1 MDLLKRLQEMKPMQ
15 LLKIIGAVLVG
26 LLLLT
31 FAFQLISSSFKS
43 ITRDFGWTMD
53 GMTMGSGYGGSN
65 ESYAVSQDAAMPAL
79 SARNV
84 AGSIAP
90 RPSSPTGDTAEEFEV
105 TQYNAHIETRRLQG
119 TCDAVAGLKVREDVI
134 FDNSNSY
141 DRGCSFTFKVKHAS
155 VEEIVAFI
163 KELNPRD
170 FSENSYTIKR
180 QIDDF
185 TGEVEVLQKK
195 RASID
200 ATLASAL
207 NAYDEVTRL
216 ATNSQNADALAK
228 IIDSRIG
235 IIERLTQERININEQ
250 LDRLARAKA
259 DQLDRLDY
267 TYFSVSVQENK
278 YIDGESLKDSW
289 KQTLRDFVMQV
300 NKVIQDVTVNLIL
313 LLFFIAQWALYAVIV
328 LVVVKY
334 GWALGKGIWKR

>member
-1 MDLLKRLQEMKPMQ
+1 
-15 LLKIIGAVLVG
+15 
-26 LLLLT
+26 
-31 FAFQLISSSFKS
+31 
-43 ITRDFGWTMD
+43 
-53 GMTMGSGYGGSN
+53 
-65 ESYAVSQDAAMPAL
+65 
-79 SARNV
+79 
-84 AGSIAP
+84 
-90 RPSSPTGDTAEEFEV
+90 
-105 TQYNAHIETRRLQG
+105 
-119 TCDAVAGLKVREDVI
+119 
-134 FDNSNSY
+134 
-141 DRGCSFTFKVKHAS
+141 
-155 VEEIVAFI
+155 
-163 KELNPRD
+163 
-170 FSENSYTIKR
+170 
-180 QIDDF
+180 
-185 TGEVEVLQKK
+185 VEVLQKK

-289 KQTLRDFVMQV
+289 KQTLRDFVTQV

-313 LLFFIAQWALYAVIV
+313 LLFFIVQWALYAAIV

-334 GWALGKGIWKR
+334 GWKFGKHIWFR